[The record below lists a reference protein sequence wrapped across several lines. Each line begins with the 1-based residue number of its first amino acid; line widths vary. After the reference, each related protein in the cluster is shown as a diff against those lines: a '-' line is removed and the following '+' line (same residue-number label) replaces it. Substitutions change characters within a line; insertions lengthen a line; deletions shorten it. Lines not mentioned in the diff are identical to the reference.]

1 MNGVEI
7 LSSETIYETD
17 IHMWPLIVIPIIG
30 LLIGLILSIVTWVKD
45 GFDGQFILLTIGLTV
60 ACFVLGFVLT
70 IATEHE
76 TDTVDYIEYKVTID
90 DFVSMN
96 EFLDKYEILGQEG
109 KIYTVKEKTND

>member
-7 LSSETIYETD
+7 LSSETIYQTEVFW
-17 IHMWPLIVIPIIG
+17 WPLIVIPIIG

-45 GFDGQFILLTIGLTV
+45 GFDEQFILLTIGLTV

-76 TDTVDYIEYKVTID
+76 TDTIDYIEYKVTVD
-90 DFVSMN
+90 DSVSMN
-96 EFLDKYEILGQEG
+96 EFLDKYKILDQEG
-109 KIYTVKEKTND
+109 KIYTVKERE

>member
-17 IHMWPLIVIPIIG
+17 ISVWPLIVFPIIG

-45 GFDGQFILLTIGLTV
+45 GFDGELVLLTIWLTI

-70 IATEHE
+70 TATEHE
-76 TDTVDYIEYKVTID
+76 TDTIDCIEYKVTID
-90 DFVSMN
+90 DSVSMN
-96 EFLDKYEILGQEG
+96 EFLDKYEIIDQEG
-109 KIYTVKEKTND
+109 KIYTVKEK